1 MSPLPPPISPTP
13 PPRSPQRGNPFS
25 KSNFRFLRDLGL
37 WEFSEIL
44 YIWEIQVNIWGVYKL
59 GVASRLPCR
68 GNLFQD
74 PDFGVGGILGP
85 GGGET
90 LCIFKACTSLYIY
103 IYIRVI
109 GFPLRDI
116 FSCPGW
122 AQGTE
127 SSHIMFPLHNNEAYM
142 PFEGKSPAEYWALR
156 TYSFCKLTPCYFA
169 YLQCETPG
177 CSRSPA
183 DRSL

>member
-1 MSPLPPPISPTP
+1 MLAGSVGQSQRCPGSVPGPGHFHACFEQFHAGKYWVWVKHGIHIHITITPLPNTGSGLPLIDEFSLQWILLILVFAPISPTP

-25 KSNFRFLRDLGL
+25 KSNFRFLRDLGF

-85 GGGET
+85 GGRGN
-90 LCIFKACTSLYIY
+90 L
-103 IYIRVI
+103 V
-109 GFPLRDI
+109 
-116 FSCPGW
+116 
-122 AQGTE
+122 
-127 SSHIMFPLHNNEAYM
+127 
-142 PFEGKSPAEYWALR
+142 
-156 TYSFCKLTPCYFA
+156 
-169 YLQCETPG
+169 YL
-177 CSRSPA
+177 
-183 DRSL
+183 